1 MELSQ
6 SPVNRLLEHL
16 RVAAG
21 LLDAAELRQD
31 VLRVCDRLS
40 HSTFRI
46 AVFGPFNYGKSTLL
60 NALLGER
67 ALPIDLIPTT
77 GAAISVRYGP
87 ELQTRIRLSDGS
99 AIQEMGTE
107 VLKRFA
113 ILDDNRRM
121 RDDVAAVEVFC
132 PHPFLKTGV
141 ELLDLPGTNDREAQD
156 ALVRDQL
163 LTADLVV
170 QVLDGR
176 KLMTLGERENLR
188 DWLLDRGIETVVFV
202 VNFLNLMEP
211 DDQQQVSRRM
221 RFVAES
227 FRSKLPAG
235 ISNLYRVDA
244 LPALRA
250 RLKGDMAAAQIA
262 GLPAFETALQAI
274 AQFHQEQPFQT
285 RLPRLLAI
293 APQVQQALHQQIE
306 AITTEINTKVYSTAE
321 TLDQKTQI
329 KQKAQKLIKQGFS
342 SSLSALREWLALP
355 NLLSQYQLGA
365 TAALQQFEFQTWEA
379 TVLKPDW
386 AAKKRTVVEW
396 VYKACDFFDD
406 PRPADLW
413 FAFPEEPEVIL
424 PDPNFDA
431 TGPKKGDVA
440 PVAIATG
447 LGWVLGGPI
456 GAAVFGGASYLIN
469 QTSQTNQAN
478 QTGENQPQSVR
489 QPNSAEDYATQMHQL
504 YENAAQAYLSR
515 FSSLALAALQQY
527 EIAANSVIERA
538 IAPELAPAPDLSHQH
553 HQLSLIQAALDN
565 LNQSLHLLTS

>member
-1 MELSQ
+1 MEPPDQ
-6 SPVNRLLEHL
+6 SVIENLLDHL
-16 RVAAG
+16 RATVG
-21 LLDAAELRQD
+21 LLYAQTGLRQD
-31 VLRVCDRLS
+31 VLNVCDRLT

-67 ALPIDLIPTT
+67 TLPIDLIPTT
-77 GAAISVRYGP
+77 GAAIAVRYGA

-99 AIQEMGTE
+99 EIQETGTE

-132 PHPFLKTGV
+132 PHPFLQTGV

-250 RLKGDMAAAQIA
+250 RLKGDIAAAQTA

-274 AQFHQEQPFQT
+274 AQFHQEQPLQT

-293 APQVQQALHQQIE
+293 APQVQQALYQQIE
-306 AITTEINTKVYSTAE
+306 SVTAEINAKVHSTSE
-321 TLDQKTQI
+321 TLDQKVQI

-342 SSLSALREWLALP
+342 SSLSAVQDWLALP
-355 NLLSQYQLGA
+355 NLLNQYQFGA
-365 TAALQQFEFQTWEA
+365 TTALQQFEFKDWESA
-379 TVLKPDW
+379 VLKPDW
-386 AAKKRTVVEW
+386 VAKKKSVVEW
-396 VYKACDFFDD
+396 VYKACDFFDR

-424 PDPNFDA
+424 PDSPQSDA
-431 TGPKKGDVA
+431 NAPRQKGDVA

-469 QTSQTNQAN
+469 QTN
-478 QTGENQPQSVR
+478 QTDVNQPQPVRPSNSV
-489 QPNSAEDYATQMHQL
+489 EDYTTQLNQL
-504 YENAAQAYLSR
+504 YENAAKDYLSR
-515 FSSLALAALQQY
+515 FSSLALIALQQY
-527 EIAANSVIERA
+527 GIAANAVIEMA
-538 IAPELAPAPDLSHQH
+538 IAPESAPVPDLSHQR
-553 HQLSLIQAALDN
+553 HQLSLLQSRLDN
-565 LNQSLHLLTS
+565 LNQALNLVRS

>member
-1 MELSQ
+1 MEPPDQ
-6 SPVNRLLEHL
+6 SVVENLLEHL
-16 RVAAG
+16 RAAAG
-21 LLDAAELRQD
+21 LLDTAALRQD
-31 VLRVCDRLS
+31 VLRVCDRLT
-40 HSTFRI
+40 HPTRI

-77 GAAISVRYGP
+77 GAAIAVRYGT
-87 ELQTRIRLSDGS
+87 ELKTRIQLSNGTE
-99 AIQEMGTE
+99 IQETGTE

-132 PHPFLKTGV
+132 PHPFLQTGV

-250 RLKGDMAAAQIA
+250 RLKGDIAAAQTA
-262 GLPAFETALQAI
+262 GLSAFETALQAI
-274 AQFHQEQPFQT
+274 AHFHQEQPLQT

-293 APQVQQALHQQIE
+293 APLVQQALRRQIE
-306 AITTEINTKVYSTAE
+306 AITTAINTQSSTSQ
-321 TLDQKTQI
+321 TLSQKAQI

-342 SSLSALREWLALP
+342 NSLSALRDWLALP
-355 NLLSQYQLGA
+355 NLLNQYQLGA
-365 TAALQQFEFQTWEA
+365 TTALQQFEFKDWEA

-386 AAKKRTVVEW
+386 TAQKRAVMEW
-396 VYKACDFFDD
+396 IYKACDFFEQ

-413 FAFPEEPEVIL
+413 VAFPEEPEVIL
-424 PDPNFDA
+424 PNSKSDSDA
-431 TGPKKGDVA
+431 PKQKADVA

-469 QTSQTNQAN
+469 QTNQTDASQPQAN
-478 QTGENQPQSVR
+478 QSASV
-489 QPNSAEDYATQMHQL
+489 EDYTAQIHQL
-504 YENAAQAYLSR
+504 YENAAKDYLSR
-515 FSSLALAALQQY
+515 FSSLALTALQQY
-527 EIAANSVIERA
+527 EATANSVIEMA
-538 IAPELAPAPDLSHQH
+538 IAPESPPAPPDSHQR
-553 HQLSLIQAALDN
+553 HQLSLLQATLDN
-565 LNQSLHLLTS
+565 LNQTLLLLTP